1 MNSFSHHVPSFDRGI
16 KISSI
21 ALSQKLVFSLVGPAV
36 KFTEFNAQGSVRM
49 TTAMEASDE
58 DVDDS

>member
-21 ALSQKLVFSLVGPAV
+21 ALSQEFVFSLVGPAV
-36 KFTEFNAQGSVRM
+36 KFTEFNAQDSVRL
-49 TTAMEASDE
+49 TIAIGVSDE
-58 DVDDS
+58 DVDGS

>member
-1 MNSFSHHVPSFDRGI
+1 MNSFTHHVPSFGRGI

-21 ALSQKLVFSLVGPAV
+21 ALSQEFVFSLVGPAV

-49 TTAMEASDE
+49 TTAKGASDG